1 MRLLP
6 TRRLCTASVRVADVT
21 VKVSAAKT
29 PHLVPHAFAAAG
41 SPAPPQH
48 LRWMAQKEALGQ
60 DVLLIGPPGGQ
71 KRQLALRWAEVA
83 GREVESLALS
93 SDTTEADL
101 KQRRQVLDGNVY
113 YVDAAPVRA
122 AIAGRLLLLDG
133 VEKAERNVL
142 PTLNNL
148 LENREMG
155 LPDGRF
161 LMSPARFDALL
172 ASGDH
177 THASLAARGY
187 VRVHHDFRV
196 IATGLPV
203 PAFAGFPLDPP
214 LRSRFQGLFC
224 GVPPPALQLASVR
237 ALLSSSREAAP
248 RGAAQ
253 SLVSWAEAVRAA
265 ARGSGGGQAE
275 GRLLHLS
282 DCSLRRAA
290 RVLASFPAHY
300 DCGGGDALPPLLHRS
315 FPHRLMGLEAPEAAG
330 VAAAFEAAG
339 MPPPSQLQGQR
350 RPASVVEPD
359 GAVVEGVIAGQGVT
373 ARVGLGCTRGVE
385 VPVGAL
391 HGTAS
396 GGAVG
401 GGEAWVETPA
411 LRACLLAMA
420 EDHASGAH
428 LCLVGA
434 AGGGKSALAHRF
446 GAAFG
451 YRVRTV
457 PLYRDLTS
465 HDLLQRRTLDTAG
478 NTGWRDSP
486 LVEAAL
492 AGDLCVLDG
501 IHRLR
506 PDGLASLHQ
515 LLLDGEATLHDG
527 TRLLRA
533 GHFDALRERLGLTAQ
548 QLADSCSVRRVHP
561 SFRVVALAQPP
572 SPTDR
577 WLSSDL
583 LPLFAWH
590 ELPPIGEG
598 EMADWLAA
606 LCPALQPAAREA
618 LLCIADALDTSVPG
632 GDALD
637 SYSGAPPGGLSL
649 SPRQLKRV
657 ARRAA
662 AAGDGGAAGAELAA
676 AQLLAVQHG
685 VRRSLCAGLMSPA
698 LIADFEAR
706 VARALQP
713 VVAASGIE
721 EQCAAV
727 AALDAAREVRVCEL
741 SGDGGKRS
749 IAIGRAR
756 LPLPDSVSQ
765 PELVPDPAFHD
776 NPTHLRLLED
786 LAADLVAG
794 ERAVLL
800 IGNQGTGKNK
810 LADRL
815 LQLLRLERQ
824 YMQLHRDSTVQSLT
838 VEAEL
843 VGGAVEWRDSPLV
856 LALRHGHVLMLDEAD
871 KAPLEVVAVLKSL
884 LADGQMLLSDGR
896 RVLSPEAAAAEGSL
910 LREED
915 VIIHDRF
922 RVLTLANRPGF
933 PFLGNDFFR
942 ECGTV
947 FAAHVVDNPDA
958 ASQLELMAPF
968 GTSVPPHVHR
978 RIVGAFDELRCL
990 VRDGLLAYP
999 FSVREQVSVI
1009 KHLQAFPQDSVGQA
1023 LGNVASFD
1031 AMDPVATEQ
1040 LRSAF
1045 ARQGIALDAAGGAAP
1060 ALTVELAREVVLPAA
1075 QPVDGRR
1082 DSAAPLACE
1091 VTSHELKAR
1100 NVSYQF
1106 APSDQRVRPLGS
1118 AVEAVEGRAGAAFSE
1133 EVRELQ
1139 LLGGEEEG
1147 APHCVACLARGGAIH
1162 VLASGPAALH
1172 SLPAS
1177 VARER
1182 RAADGG
1188 ESVSTLELASKTGSL
1203 DVMLAEVVEADEALL
1218 HPAGSGAIY
1227 RLRPPNRADDTH
1239 GAAIGAASFVELPE
1253 SFHGG
1258 AVHPVPWTGALL
1270 RRQRG
1275 RRPHALLAAGADT
1288 AAGCLLAMR
1297 RGEASVLAVRL
1308 ARWGEQGGAAAGTAY
1323 SIALPAELAQ
1333 RGAVVAGGRVLGP
1346 CGEVGGPAGLLL
1358 QLRLMG
1364 SAEEGAASGAHSTA
1378 HLCALQLAGCIDAT
1392 PRAWLFE
1399 LDPASPL
1406 ASDAEADCHIAA
1418 AVPLPGGEE
1427 SAAIVCPRPGKD
1439 ALLSVQQLPRVTF
1452 SSSGAPPTLALR
1464 GGWRWEDADARAAQQ
1479 QVLYEKAIDRS
1490 APSLRQAAG
1499 EATATAWLRHSQTSA
1514 CAMRDAA
1521 GGVWVE
1527 LCDLLSGRARRVELR
1542 PRSGDSDPA
1551 RAARVVSMTELED
1564 GELLVLQAS
1573 GAMRV
1578 LQVRAESVDES
1589 LAAWVE
1595 THGSVEEVG
1604 GEVSGGSERG
1614 DGGDGGGEGGG
1625 EGGEGGEK
1633 KIALE
1638 EKRARIFS
1646 PLHSLPLGVGAPH
1659 PPALGIAYCT
1669 RLPWAPPARW
1679 GFPALSGSLALNLGS
1694 LPNAGRMSDEVSVLV
1709 CPFPVMASPG
1719 LATMN
1724 ESSHSQGTPA
1734 YLGSLIPPLFPPLS
1748 LSEMTRA
1755 LRA

>member
-451 YRVRTV
+451 YRVRT
-457 PLYRDLTS
+457 
-465 HDLLQRRTLDTAG
+465 
-478 NTGWRDSP
+478 
-486 LVEAAL
+486 AAL

-649 SPRQLKRV
+649 SPRQLKR
-657 ARRAA
+657 
-662 AAGDGGAAGAELAA
+662 
-676 AQLLAVQHG
+676 LLAVQHG

-713 VVAASGIE
+713 VVAALGIE

-1031 AMDPVATEQ
+1031 AMDP
-1040 LRSAF
+1040 
-1045 ARQGIALDAAGGAAP
+1045 
-1060 ALTVELAREVVLPAA
+1060 
-1075 QPVDGRR
+1075 PVDGRR

-1139 LLGGEEEG
+1139 LLWGEEEG

-1203 DVMLAEVVEADEALL
+1203 DVMLAEGVEADEALL

-1479 QVLYEKAIDRS
+1479 QAVRRAVE
-1490 APSLRQAAG
+1490 AAG
-1499 EATATAWLRHSQTSA
+1499 RA
-1514 CAMRDAA
+1514 DADERI
-1521 GGVWVE
+1521 VV
-1527 LCDLLSGRARRVELR
+1527 LLSDANLGRYDVSPEEIGEALR
-1542 PRSGDSDPA
+1542 SNPH
-1551 RAARVVSMTELED
+1551 
-1564 GELLVLQAS
+1564 
-1573 GAMRV
+1573 
-1578 LQVRAESVDES
+1578 VRAYCVFVAEPAAAEW
-1589 LAAWVE
+1589 LAE
-1595 THGSVEEVG
+1595 Q
-1604 GEVSGGSERG
+1604 
-1614 DGGDGGGEGGG
+1614 
-1625 EGGEGGEK
+1625 
-1633 KIALE
+1633 
-1638 EKRARIFS
+1638 
-1646 PLHSLPLGVGAPH
+1646 LPLGQGFAVQDVAK
-1659 PPALGIAYCT
+1659 
-1669 RLPWAPPARW
+1669 LPRVMKEVFAHA
-1679 GFPALSGSLALNLGS
+1679 AT
-1694 LPNAGRMSDEVSVLV
+1694 AG
-1709 CPFPVMASPG
+1709 P
-1719 LATMN
+1719 
-1724 ESSHSQGTPA
+1724 
-1734 YLGSLIPPLFPPLS
+1734 
-1748 LSEMTRA
+1748 
-1755 LRA
+1755 